1 MIAILL
7 GIFFGNFFKIRDTFQ
22 KGLDFTRDY
31 LLKLG
36 IICLGIQLKPFEF
49 LDFGKIA
56 IPLILICI
64 ISVLIVIKLLIKK
77 LKIPTRMAYLISIGS
92 TVCGTTAIMATA
104 PVIRANKSEVSYAIA
119 NITLF
124 GILSMLLYPYFANFY
139 FEGNSLFAGL
149 FLGTAIHETSQV
161 AAAGLIYDQQFNS
174 PETLNIATVT
184 KLIRNTSLI
193 IMIPLFAFLYNRG
206 HTNKKNYSILNI
218 FPYFVLGFVGMI
230 ILRNIGDQIFLI
242 DSTSNWNE
250 MINFIKTCS
259 KIFLT
264 MAMAAIG
271 LNLVL
276 GFGNLISFGH
286 AAFFGLGGYI
296 SGILATHAFNSEP
309 ILNWPIIISGSSNLL
324 VIWTLT
330 IVLCSILGLVMGFF
344 CLRTTGVYFIMIT
357 LAFAQMLYYF
367 SISWPAYGGEDGL
380 SIYMRNIFP
389 YFKKLE
395 SHKVLNSDFT
405 GHEGPVAVEAGNNMA
420 NPLYQAFINAGVEA
434 GYTKTQDYNGY
445 RQEGFG
451 QKFMNVD
458 AGVRASSSY
467 AYLRPIKHRA
477 NLKILCKSLVTRII
491 FEQKKAVGGEILR
504 KNKKISFLKH

>member
-1 MIAILL
+1 MVYKKYLVVVPGIILAFVLYSLSQGFNNIIGIELLEYNKSPISTAMIAILL
-7 GIFFGNFFKIRDTFQ
+7 GIIFGNFFKIRDTFQ

-64 ISVLIVIKLLIKK
+64 TSVLIIIKLLIKK
-77 LKIPTRMAYLISIGS
+77 IKIPTKMAYLISIGS

-104 PVIRANKSEVSYAIA
+104 PVIKANKSEVSYAIA

-193 IMIPLFAFLYNRG
+193 IMIPLFALLYNRG
-206 HTNKKNYSILNI
+206 RTNEKNYSILNI

-230 ILRNIGDQIFLI
+230 IVRNVGDQIFII
-242 DSTSNWNE
+242 DNTTNWNE
-250 MINFIKTCS
+250 IINFIKTSS

-271 LNLVL
+271 LSTNLKDIK
-276 GFGNLISFGH
+276 NMGH
-286 AAFFGLGGYI
+286 KPFVV
-296 SGILATHAFNSEP
+296 GIVSMFTVGIVS
-309 ILNWPIIISGSSNLL
+309 I
-324 VIWTLT
+324 LT
-330 IVLCSILGLVMGFF
+330 I
-344 CLRTTGVYFIMIT
+344 
-357 LAFAQMLYYF
+357 
-367 SISWPAYGGEDGL
+367 E
-380 SIYMRNIFP
+380 IYL
-389 YFKKLE
+389 KL
-395 SHKVLNSDFT
+395 FT
-405 GHEGPVAVEAGNNMA
+405 
-420 NPLYQAFINAGVEA
+420 
-434 GYTKTQDYNGY
+434 
-445 RQEGFG
+445 
-451 QKFMNVD
+451 
-458 AGVRASSSY
+458 
-467 AYLRPIKHRA
+467 
-477 NLKILCKSLVTRII
+477 
-491 FEQKKAVGGEILR
+491 
-504 KNKKISFLKH
+504 